1 MSIHH
6 DITLP
11 QAIAHMQQIARGG
24 AVQTDFP
31 DDLAVI
37 LAALDLQTELLA
49 SCKAQL
55 DEARGVKS

>member
-24 AVQTDFP
+24 KVQADFAE
-31 DDLAVI
+31 DLAVI

-55 DEARGVKS
+55 DEARGVTS

>member
-31 DDLAVI
+31 DDLDVI
-37 LAALDLQTELLA
+37 LSALDLQTELLA

-55 DEARGVKS
+55 DEARGVRA

>member
-24 AVQTDFP
+24 KVQADFA
-31 DDLAVI
+31 DDLDVI
-37 LAALDLQTELLA
+37 LSALELQTALLA
-49 SCKAQL
+49 DCKAQL
-55 DEARGVKS
+55 DEARGVRA

>member
-1 MSIHH
+1 MSIHN

-24 AVQTDFP
+24 AVQADFP

-37 LAALDLQTELLA
+37 LAALELQTALLA
-49 SCKAQL
+49 DCKSQL

>member
-11 QAIAHMQQIARGG
+11 QAIEHMLHIARGG
-24 AVQTDFP
+24 RVQADFAE
-31 DDLAVI
+31 DLAVI